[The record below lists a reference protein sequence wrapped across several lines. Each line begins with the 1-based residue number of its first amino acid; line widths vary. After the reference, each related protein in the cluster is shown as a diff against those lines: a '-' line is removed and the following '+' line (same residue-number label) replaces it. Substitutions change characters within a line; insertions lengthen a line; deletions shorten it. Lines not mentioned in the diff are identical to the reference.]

1 MIRTIPVDDTARAL
15 LREAGLPVDDL
26 VAPVGVQLSGVFDGD
41 ALVGVVGLERA
52 GDDALL
58 RSLAIAPDRRGTGL
72 ARALVASAEREAA
85 TQGVRCLY
93 LLTTTAAEFFE
104 RLGYRRIARS
114 DAPPAIA
121 ATPQFAALCPASS
134 TCMAKTP
141 G

>member
-26 VAPVGVQLSGVFDGD
+26 VAPMAVQLFGAFDGD
-41 ALVGVVGLERA
+41 ELVGVVGLEGA
-52 GDDALL
+52 GNDALL
-58 RSLAIAPDRRGTGL
+58 RSLAVVDARRGDGYG
-72 ARALVASAEREAA
+72 RALVASAEREAA
-85 TQGVRCLY
+85 RKGVRCLY